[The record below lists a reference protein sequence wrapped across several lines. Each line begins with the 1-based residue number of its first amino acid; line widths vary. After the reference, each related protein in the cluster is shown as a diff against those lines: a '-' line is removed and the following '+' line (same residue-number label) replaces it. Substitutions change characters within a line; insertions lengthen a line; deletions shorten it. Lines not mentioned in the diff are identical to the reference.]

1 MRPWSKPGTPP
12 GSLIQAISVERAHEM
27 SVLWAMAKKITW
39 GQAAEKMAGATG
51 LWEIN

>member
-1 MRPWSKPGTPP
+1 
-12 GSLIQAISVERAHEM
+12 M
-27 SVLWAMAKKITW
+27 SVLRAMAKKITW